1 MCEVTN
7 VITIFIRMCGQLL
20 LAKSWC
26 VEEKKE
32 IDSHAIYAVSAMK
45 DSVVVGHLPR
55 KISPVASL
63 FLLKGGTILCGWGKS
78 CMVSSAGVYMCLELF
93 RIFLVI

>member
-1 MCEVTN
+1 
-7 VITIFIRMCGQLL
+7 MCGQLL

-32 IDSHAIYAVSAMK
+32 IDSHAIYAVPAMK

-63 FLLKGGTILCGWGKS
+63 FLLKGGTILCGWGES
-78 CMVSSAGVYMCLELF
+78 WCRALACICVSNCLESF
-93 RIFLVI
+93 